1 MDLPLTNASPAL
13 QDSLKMDS
21 AEDLE
26 ALAEPEAQEELV
38 ELEEQ
43 AELVELE
50 EPEALVEP
58 EAPEEQAVPE
68 EHAPQDNSGLDH
80 HVKAATIHVR
90 PVGATLLRAASLAET
105 MPTTTADTADATA
118 AST

>member
-1 MDLPLTNASPAL
+1 
-13 QDSLKMDS
+13 MDS

-26 ALAEPEAQEELV
+26 AQEEPVAQEELV

-43 AELVELE
+43 AVLVEPA

-58 EAPEEQAVPE
+58 EAPEEPEEQAASA

-80 HVKAATIHVR
+80 HVKAATIHAR
-90 PVGATLLRAASLAET
+90 PVGAILLRAASLAET
-105 MPTTTADTADATA
+105 MPITTAATADATA